1 MIIYVSTNKIN
12 NLLEEAQLNQKI
24 TLPSLE
30 SLTLGLSG
38 FKAEAKVG
46 GSDDNIGYK
55 LSSQISRKV

>member
-30 SLTLGLSG
+30 NLTLGLSG

-46 GSDDNIGYK
+46 G
-55 LSSQISRKV
+55 